1 MSAVCSSVHRF
12 IDRVLVSDEMW
23 GIGIDT
29 APGLANNDYMTLY
42 AFTAKALKSVSPR
55 IRIGG
60 PTMYL
65 NTPRAPTALV
75 PTNNDYVK
83 DFASR
88 CKAAGLP
95 SDFISIHM
103 YPDDVTCAGQSAD
116 GTPHNY
122 GENNQLG
129 WHCHS
134 CIGTFDL
141 SKQNL
146 GYAKNSGKSAD

>member
-1 MSAVCSSVHRF
+1 MSAVCSSGHRF
-12 IDRVLVSDEMW
+12 IIRVLVSDEMW

-103 YPDDVTCAGQSAD
+103 YPDDVTCAGRSAD

-129 WHCHS
+129 
-134 CIGTFDL
+134 
-141 SKQNL
+141 
-146 GYAKNSGKSAD
+146 